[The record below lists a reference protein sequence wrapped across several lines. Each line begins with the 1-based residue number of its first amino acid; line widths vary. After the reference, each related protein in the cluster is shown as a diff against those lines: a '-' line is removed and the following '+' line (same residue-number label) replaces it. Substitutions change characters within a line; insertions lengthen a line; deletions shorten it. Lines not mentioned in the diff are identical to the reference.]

1 MNKEIKWGRYEQMRP
16 DQLEAVFEEYPI
28 AYLPWGASEYHGVHN
43 PIGLD
48 SIKAYGMSVDLAK
61 SVGGLVLPVVHQA
74 SSTIKTYPGVNF
86 KRHSLEFSEG
96 LIRMM
101 CREYFEQLVDEGFK
115 IVVLLTG
122 HCGEPHFEILKSVA
136 KDFNEKYSDRYFWT
150 LAEFEVLEEDMLV
163 ANHSAIGET
172 ALQLYYAPE
181 MVALDRLP
189 SDRETTLVDDAVSG
203 DDPRPATVE
212 MGAMIVKT
220 FVKNAGERMN
230 SLIEQYIK

>member
-1 MNKEIKWGRYEQMRP
+1 MNKNKHWGRYEQLRP
-16 DQLEAVFEEYPI
+16 EQIETIFEQYPI

-43 PIGLD
+43 PVGLD
-48 SIKAYGMSVDLAK
+48 SIKAYGMCIDLAK

-101 CREYFEQLVDEGFK
+101 CREYFEQLAEEGFK
-115 IVVLLTG
+115 IIVLLTG

-136 KDFNEKYSDRYFWT
+136 DEFNQKHPDKYFWT
-150 LAEFEVLEEDMLV
+150 LAEFEVLEPDMLV

-181 MVALDRLP
+181 LVALENLP
-189 SDRETTLVDDAVSG
+189 QDRETTLVDDAVSG
-203 DDPRPATVE
+203 ADPRPATAE
-212 MGAMIVKT
+212 MGAKIVET
-220 FVKNAGERMN
+220 FVHNAGKR
-230 SLIEQYIK
+230 IKELLQKLS

>member
-1 MNKEIKWGRYEQMRP
+1 MNKKILWGQYERMRP
-16 DQLEAVFEEYPI
+16 DQLEAVFEKYPI

-61 SVGGLVLPVVHQA
+61 AVGGLVLPVVHQA

-86 KRHSLEFSEG
+86 KRHSLEFSEE

-136 KDFNEKYSDRYFWT
+136 DEFNQKHPDRYFWT
-150 LAEFEVLEEDMLV
+150 LAEFEVLEASMLV

-181 MVALDRLP
+181 LVALEKLP
-189 SDRETTLVDDAVSG
+189 QDRETTLEDDAVSG
-203 DDPRPATVE
+203 ADPRPATAA
-212 MGAMIVKT
+212 MGEIIVKT
-220 FVKNAGERMN
+220 FVKNAGAKMEELMGK
-230 SLIEQYIK
+230 YVK

>member
-1 MNKEIKWGRYEQMRP
+1 MNKQNWGRYEQMRP
-16 DQLEAVFEEYPI
+16 DQIEAIFEHSPI

-61 SVGGLVLPVVHQA
+61 EVGGIVLPVIHQA
-74 SSTIKTYPGVNF
+74 SSTIKTYPGVHF
-86 KRHSLEFSEG
+86 KRHSLEFSEE

-101 CREYFEQLVDEGFK
+101 CTEYFEQLVDEGFK
-115 IVVLLTG
+115 IIVLLTG

-136 KDFNEKYSDRYFWT
+136 KIFNEKYPDRYFWT
-150 LAEFEVLEEDMLV
+150 LAEFEVLSEEMLV

-181 MVALDRLP
+181 MVALDKLP
-189 SDRETTLVDDAVSG
+189 KDRKTSLVDDAVSG
-203 DDPRPATVE
+203 EDPRPATAE
-212 MGAMIVKT
+212 MGEIIVKT
-220 FVKNAGERMN
+220 FVKNASKIMKDLKRKY
-230 SLIEQYIK
+230 L